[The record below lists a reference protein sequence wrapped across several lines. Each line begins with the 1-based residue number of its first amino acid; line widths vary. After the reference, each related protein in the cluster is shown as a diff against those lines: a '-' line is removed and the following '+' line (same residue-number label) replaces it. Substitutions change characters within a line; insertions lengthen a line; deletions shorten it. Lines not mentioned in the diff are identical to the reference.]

1 MRDTWVRAL
10 VKLSYKVVK
19 AILVYSPFP
28 YLGRPLGRIARR
40 EVERNRRWS
49 TENIDII
56 VGLRV
61 AYYFEIDPDNLGRR
75 PHALRK

>member
-1 MRDTWVRAL
+1 MGQSIGEIIIQSGQ
-10 VKLSYKVVK
+10 SYPGVS
-19 AILVYSPFP
+19 SPFP
-28 YLGRPLGRIARR
+28 SLGRPLGRTTRR

-61 AYYFEIDPDNLGRR
+61 ARYFEIDPDNLGRW